1 MYVSTGSFIIS
12 GYSIFLFFLERFTT
26 RFFAS
31 VLPVKTAQ
39 RDRCGKIVDLKPLLI
54 QKEFHSFID
63 SALQLDINKSIKQ
76 LYNSHRY
83 FVYLLLQLEQQRTSL
98 TGNGSRVDQI
108 SNSIW
113 LRYNT
118 RVYFDPERKNYI
130 PIRKHEYIIIRD
142 GRKSSRIEFP
152 PSI

>member
-12 GYSIFLFFLERFTT
+12 GYSDFSLFPRKIHDTFF
-26 RFFAS
+26 FFAS

-76 LYNSHRY
+76 LYNLHRY

-98 TGNGSRVDQI
+98 AGNGSRVDQI
-108 SNSIW
+108 WNSVWIH
-113 LRYNT
+113 YNT
-118 RVYFDPERKNYI
+118 RCILI
-130 PIRKHEYIIIRD
+130 PNEKIIFQL
-142 GRKSSRIEFP
+142 GNTSTLSSAMEENRTG
-152 PSI
+152 

>member
-1 MYVSTGSFIIS
+1 MYVATGSFIIS

-54 QKEFHSFID
+54 QKDFID

-118 RVYFDPERKNYI
+118 RCILI
-130 PIRKHEYIIIRD
+130 PNEKIIFQL
-142 GRKSSRIEFP
+142 GNTSTLSSAMEENRVG
-152 PSI
+152 